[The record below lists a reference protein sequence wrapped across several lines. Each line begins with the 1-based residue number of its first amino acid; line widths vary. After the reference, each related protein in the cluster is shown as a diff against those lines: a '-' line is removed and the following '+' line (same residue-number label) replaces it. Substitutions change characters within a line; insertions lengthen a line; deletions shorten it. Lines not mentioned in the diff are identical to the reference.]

1 MALIGY
7 ARVSTDD
14 QNLGPQLDA
23 LHAAG
28 CGEIFEEHAS
38 GGERSRPQ
46 LAAAL
51 ARVKRGDT
59 LMVAR
64 IDRLARS
71 LSHLLE
77 VVETLRARGAHFKS
91 LADPIDTS
99 GPSGV
104 LVLQM
109 LGAVA
114 EFERS
119 LIRERTV
126 VGVKAARARGRVG
139 GNPGLRARDPVVLG
153 KLAASRRATRL
164 ARLTAEME
172 AWMPVVRRLRPQTA
186 WPEVTAAVNAVLPA
200 GGRRFT
206 EGRLVSSVQF
216 LVAEGLADAAIVGK
230 APRRKPRKGVAARQ
244 RACDAVAGLLAGRPG
259 ITLAEM
265 GVELVRL
272 GHRPPSGGASW
283 APASL
288 TALLGRVRLAG
299 LVPAGSK
306 WAGTHETA
314 SPVGE
319 PKTPDEA
326 RA

>member
-51 ARVKRGDT
+51 ARVKRGDI

-71 LSHLLE
+71 LSHLLD
-77 VVETLRARGAHFKS
+77 VVESLRMRGAHFKS

-126 VGVKAARARGRVG
+126 VGVRAARARGRVG

-172 AWMPVVRRLRPQTA
+172 AWMPIVRRLRPQTA
-186 WPEVTAAVNAVLPA
+186 WPEVTVAVNAVLPA
-200 GGRRFT
+200 GSRRFT

-216 LVAEGLADAAIVGK
+216 LVAEGLADAAIIGK

-244 RACDAVAGLLAGRPG
+244 RACDAVAGLVAGRTG

-314 SPVGE
+314 SPVGD
-319 PKTPDEA
+319 PKTLDEA